1 LSQLIGLL
9 LSIAVAKNKRNNRP
23 TKRRRVRN
31 RDLTKTNLS
40 DVPHRFDWRD
50 RKVVS
55 AVRNQGPCGACWAH
69 STVATVE
76 SMVAIKTDKLTEFSV
91 QQLVDCSNEENQGC
105 RGGDTCS
112 ALIWMDKN
120 NITLESAEMYPS
132 RDHAQKCKSKADAI
146 GVQIQSNYTCDSFI
160 NKEHKIVHLLAHHG
174 PLIAAVD
181 ASTWQHYLGGV
192 IQYHCFNDLNHAVQ
206 ITGYDLTGIIL
217 INCIN
222 SYPYYWQSHKTGA
235 IPFFNVRNTWDV
247 SFGIE
252 GYIHIAIGHNL
263 CGIAEEISA
272 IDVKTIPKEF
282 Y

>member
-1 LSQLIGLL
+1 MSG
-9 LSIAVAKNKRNNRP
+9 
-23 TKRRRVRN
+23 
-31 RDLTKTNLS
+31 
-40 DVPHRFDWRD
+40 W
-50 RKVVS
+50 
-55 AVRNQGPCGACWAH
+55 
-69 STVATVE
+69 
-76 SMVAIKTDKLTEFSV
+76 
-91 QQLVDCSNEENQGC
+91 
-105 RGGDTCS
+105 DTCS

-206 ITGYDLTGIIL
+206 ITGYDLTG
-217 INCIN
+217 
-222 SYPYYWQSHKTGA
+222 A